1 MKISRATITDGSD
14 KEIHLPSDL
23 DFLERKLDDVK
34 NKSEKR
40 AKDSQEAEQRKND
53 LVVYLAYDIKTA
65 LTSIIGYLSLLND
78 AMDMPVEQKEKYR
91 KITLDKSYRLEQLI
105 NEFFETTRFNLQ
117 SIILDKDIIHLNYML
132 MQLADEFYPL
142 LLSRGKNPL

>member
-1 MKISRATITDGSD
+1 M
-14 KEIHLPSDL
+14 
-23 DFLERKLDDVK
+23 ERKLDDVK

-40 AKDSQEAEQRKND
+40 AKDSQEAEQCKND
-53 LVVYLAYDIKTA
+53 LVVYLAHDIKTA
-65 LTSIIGYLSLLND
+65 LTSIIGYLSLLDD

>member
-1 MKISRATITDGSD
+1 
-14 KEIHLPSDL
+14 
-23 DFLERKLDDVK
+23 
-34 NKSEKR
+34 
-40 AKDSQEAEQRKND
+40 
-53 LVVYLAYDIKTA
+53 
-65 LTSIIGYLSLLND
+65 
-78 AMDMPVEQKEKYR
+78 MDMPVEQKEKYR

-142 LLSRGKNPL
+142 LLSRGKNSL